1 MDVYFGIIFI
11 METLPKISVIIPVYN
26 VEKYLDACLHSIVE
40 QTYLNLEIVLVDD
53 GSTDESGK
61 KCEEWANKDS
71 RIQVI
76 HKKNTGLNMAR
87 KSGWE
92 SSTGL
97 YITFVDSDDMLNINA
112 LETSLSILND
122 EGVDMVAFMYR
133 EFSGSNN
140 LDTQIESQSPIEYD
154 KKETTSEAF
163 RFLISNGYKNMYP
176 MTAWGKL
183 YKKELIDGVDWEE
196 SNFRA
201 YEDNFFT
208 PQIYDK
214 VRSFAILKQQLYLY
228 RKNDNDT
235 VLSRMIVG
243 NSLNNKPVGYLEY
256 LSLMRASWQ
265 KYIQKHDTS
274 LEIDLDEFCYAN
286 EVFRLNNLI
295 EANLLGAENNIKF
308 IGSIITKIQN
318 RLSNIIS
325 NKDTMADSQSKKI
338 IKYREETVRLRKELD
353 SLKIEIARLQTPKG
367 ATSNLLRVMKKI
379 ITKNLT

>member
-26 VEKYLDACLHSIVE
+26 VEKYLDACLRSIVE